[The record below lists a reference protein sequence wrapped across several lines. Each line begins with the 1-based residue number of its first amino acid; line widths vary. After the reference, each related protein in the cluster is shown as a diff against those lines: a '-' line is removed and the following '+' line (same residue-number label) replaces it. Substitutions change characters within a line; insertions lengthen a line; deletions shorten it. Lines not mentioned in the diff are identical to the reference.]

1 MRLRWTLLT
10 TLAVGLLVG
19 PLIKDIP
26 GFVVIAIGNYTVQT
40 RLWQVIAMVVI
51 LMLLFVLF
59 YHSFARLW
67 SSAGRLR
74 NWTGGR
80 RWTKARQRTIRGMIA
95 LSEGHWQKAEK
106 LLTTSVSDSDTQLIN
121 YLAAAQAAQAQKA
134 NTRRDNY
141 LRQAHLAEPNAE
153 IAIGL
158 TQAQLQLNHGQYE
171 QALAT
176 LTHLKKLAP
185 KHDHVLLLLQKLYR
199 QLGDWQRFIELVP
212 LLKKSTSLAAPDLER
227 FQIYAWKNLMIRAAA
242 RGGIESLQS
251 QWMKIAKP
259 FQRLPDMLYHYSE
272 LLLQHGAHLEAEK
285 VLNVNIRKLKDERL
299 LYLYGKVVTE
309 NLDKQL
315 SFVEGLNKSFTGN
328 AIWLLT
334 LGRICRHKSL
344 WGKAKSYFEQSLALK
359 PSAETYQELGFVFEA
374 LGETDTAIKFYREGL
389 RVAVDQPVKSRE
401 IALTQDDH

>member
-1 MRLRWTLLT
+1 MRLRWTILI

-40 RLWQVIAMVVI
+40 RLWQAIAIAVI
-51 LMLLFVLF
+51 LLLLFVLF
-59 YHSFARLW
+59 YHSFARVW
-67 SSAGRLR
+67 GSAGRLR
-74 NWTGGR
+74 NWSGGR
-80 RWTKARQRTIRGMIA
+80 RWKKARQKTIKGMIA
-95 LSEGHWQKAEK
+95 LSEGHWKNAEA

-141 LRQAHLAEPNAE
+141 LRLAHLAEPNAE

-176 LTHLKKLAP
+176 LTHLKNLAP
-185 KHDHVLLLLQKLYR
+185 KHNHVLLLLQKLYR
-199 QLGDWQRFIELVP
+199 HLGDWQRFIEIAP
-212 LLKKSTSLAAPDLER
+212 QLKKSAALSVSDLEK
-227 FQIYAWKNLMIRAAA
+227 FQIQAWKNLMIRDAAK
-242 RGGIESLQS
+242 GGIESLQS

-259 FQRLPDMLYHYSE
+259 FQKMPDMLYCYSE
-272 LLLQHGAHLEAEK
+272 LLLQHGADLEAESI
-285 VLNVNIRKLKDERL
+285 LNVNIRKLKDERL

-315 SFVEGLNKSFTGN
+315 SFVEGLNKSFTGS
-328 AIWLLT
+328 AIWPLT
-334 LGRICRHKSL
+334 LGKICLHKNL
-344 WGKAKSYFEQSLALK
+344 WGKAKTYLEQSLALK
-359 PSAETYQELGFVFEA
+359 ASAETYHDLGHAFEA
-374 LGETDTAIKFYREGL
+374 LGETDKAIKCYREGL
-389 RVAVDQPVKSRE
+389 KIAVESPR
-401 IALTQDDH
+401 